1 MGSAFDKIVVLWTLC
16 ALTTLL
22 CGVFLGVLYH
32 LLGQQIF
39 VAGALHTLV
48 VSVFVSFR
56 FTALDGTSLAVATN
70 NTLTTWPGPLQR
82 LAYWVYFVTAV
93 VPFYFFYG
101 PCFLPYE
108 FAILCLDHSPLRVR
122 DSISK
127 TAKATCYGRYTAWM
141 AGLGDDHLATAFL
154 PLRWRPIWGLV
165 ALQYRLGR
173 HLPMPLSIN
182 VVYTGRPRTT
192 WLDGVVREA
201 VVGADAVAQV
211 VILGA
216 GLDTR
221 FHRLGLPA
229 AVKKFE
235 VDAPGT
241 QAYKLR
247 CLKAAGVDTSAVT
260 HVPVNFETQ
269 SWLDELKKQGF
280 DPKRPV
286 LLVWEGVSMYLSPSA
301 IDAMMK
307 SFGACAQGSLLAFD
321 VWRRFSKTMRGP
333 DDDDAPEEKAA
344 DKTFFERIVTQVSF
358 LVGERLTFG
367 IDADEATFLAEPSPV
382 RKWME
387 GKYAFKVKEDL
398 NCNAIDAKFLSVDGR
413 YVARNGPGPRFVVV
427 ARK

>member
-1 MGSAFDKIVVLWTLC
+1 MGSAFDKILVLWTLC

-39 VAGALHTLV
+39 AAAALHTLV
-48 VSVFVSFR
+48 VSVIVSFR
-56 FTALDGTSLAVATN
+56 FT
-70 NTLTTWPGPLQR
+70 
-82 LAYWVYFVTAV
+82 
-93 VPFYFFYG
+93 
-101 PCFLPYE
+101 
-108 FAILCLDHSPLRVR
+108 
-122 DSISK
+122 
-127 TAKATCYGRYTAWM
+127 
-141 AGLGDDHLATAFL
+141 
-154 PLRWRPIWGLV
+154 
-165 ALQYRLGR
+165 
-173 HLPMPLSIN
+173 
-182 VVYTGRPRTT
+182 
-192 WLDGVVREA
+192 
-201 VVGADAVAQV
+201 
-211 VILGA
+211 
-216 GLDTR
+216 
-221 FHRLGLPA
+221 
-229 AVKKFE
+229 
-235 VDAPGT
+235 
-241 QAYKLR
+241 AYKLR

-307 SFGACAQGSLLAFD
+307 SFGACAKGSLLAFD